1 MQDRDYHHRKAI
13 KSNSEFHCNLYK
25 KLKCLV
31 TKQVKKSTADYYLE
45 LINRNKS
52 NSSGL
57 WKILNEITSRKS
69 TSPVTCIEADGVTYT
84 DSQSIAEVLN
94 DYFSSIGSK
103 LAAKIT
109 PGLNYI
115 WKNPSLTV
123 DANPVSGFNFQPVE
137 EAFVRT
143 ELNRLKTN
151 KAIGLDKIS
160 AHLLKDSASLIA
172 PV

>member
-1 MQDRDYHHRKAI
+1 MRDRDYHHRKAI
-13 KSNSEFHCNLYK
+13 KSNSEFHWNMYK

-31 TKQVKKSTADYYLE
+31 TKQVKKSKADYYLE

-103 LAAKIT
+103 LAKIT

-137 EAFVRT
+137 EALSVQ
-143 ELNRLKTN
+143 N
-151 KAIGLDKIS
+151 
-160 AHLLKDSASLIA
+160 
-172 PV
+172 